1 MEKLT
6 KYITNISAF
15 QFSQL
20 CRFGSLFLIGIILV
34 RCYSTTDIGLY
45 ETIIFIAG
53 AVSFFW
59 LWGILQTFISLSP
72 ETIET
77 KENRK
82 YKNKAYFNAFI
93 LLLIF
98 SMLTVLFLVVFKHS
112 ISHFLNDN
120 KELPFFKWLLLYILF
135 SSPANLTEYIYLDL
149 HKPKHIIVYSII
161 SNGIQF
167 AFLALPAL
175 LGNPME
181 STIMFLVLANVLKFI
196 WLIILISK
204 HGYFSID
211 IKFIKQNLYLAAPI
225 IGSSIL
231 SGSGPYIDGLIITH
245 YYDSATFAIFRYGA
259 REFPLAVILTNALSN
274 SLIPEFYSSG
284 LEASVHKLH
293 EQTKKLMHLIFP
305 LTIFFLLTSKWFYI
319 YLFSPDFLMSA
330 RIFNIYLL
338 LTIPRFIAPNTIL
351 LGLKNTK
358 PIFWVSFIEIITNIA
373 ASLILVQFW
382 GVAGVVFGTVI
393 SYVVERLLFVII
405 TKQKYNITFKE
416 YIPQKIF
423 FVYSVFTIIAYIF
436 AEIFITH

>member
-20 CRFGSLFLIGIILV
+20 CRFGSLFLIGVILV
-34 RCYSTTDIGLY
+34 RCYSTSDIGLY
-45 ETIIFIAG
+45 ETLIFIAG

-72 ETIET
+72 ETIEI

-82 YKNKAYFNAFI
+82 FKNKAYFNAFV

-98 SMLTVLFLVVFKHS
+98 SALTILFLIIFKHS

-120 KELPFFKWLLLYILF
+120 KKIPFFKWLLLYILF

-149 HKPKHIIVYSII
+149 HKPKHIIIYSIV
-161 SNGIQF
+161 SNGVQF
-167 AFLALPAL
+167 VFLSLSAILDYPI
-175 LGNPME
+175 E
-181 STIMFLVLANVLKFI
+181 TTIMFLVFANVLKFI
-196 WLIILISK
+196 WLIILIGK
-204 HGYFSID
+204 HGYFTID
-211 IKFIKQNLYLAAPI
+211 TKFIKQNLYLAAPI

-231 SGSGPYIDGLIITH
+231 SGSGPYVDGLIITH
-245 YYDSATFAIFRYGA
+245 YFDSATFAIFRYGA
-259 REFPLAVILTNALSN
+259 REFPLAVILTNALTN

-284 LEASVHKLH
+284 LEASVHKLYA
-293 EQTKKLMHLIFP
+293 QTKKLMHLIFP
-305 LTIFFLLTSKWFYI
+305 LTIFFLLTSKWLYI

-358 PIFWVSFIEIITNIA
+358 PIFWISLTEIITNIA
-373 ASLILVQFW
+373 ASLILVKFW
-382 GVAGVVFGTVI
+382 GVTGVVFGTII
-393 SYVVERLLFVII
+393 SFVFERSLFVFI
-405 TKQKYNITFKE
+405 TRKNYGISFKE
-416 YIPQKIF
+416 YIPRKIF
-423 FVYSVFTIIAYIF
+423 FIYSVLTIFAYIF
-436 AEIFITH
+436 AEFFITH